1 MATEPIESLILV
13 YNADSGR
20 VAAFLDSARKALSI
34 GACTLCD
41 LTHGLFG
48 ERGEWSECRLA
59 YRVPVSA
66 LHRDEVD
73 VETAAVAGELPTVLA
88 VSASR
93 TVQLVTAPQLAACTG
108 VDSLDQAIRE
118 GAREHGLSFPD

>member
-1 MATEPIESLILV
+1 MADEPIDSLILI
-13 YNADSGR
+13 YNADAGR

-48 ERGEWSECRLA
+48 ERSEWADCRLS
-59 YRVPVSA
+59 YRVPVTA

-73 VETAAVAGELPTVLA
+73 QETAAVAGDLPAVLA
-88 VSASR
+88 HAGGRNVR
-93 TVQLVTAPQLAACTG
+93 LVTARQLAECDD
-108 VDSLDQAIRE
+108 VDALDRVIRA
-118 GAREHGLSFPD
+118 GARESGLSFPE

>member
-1 MATEPIESLILV
+1 MADVPIDSLLLI
-13 YNADSGR
+13 YNADAGR

-48 ERGEWSECRLA
+48 ERSEWAECRLA

-73 VETAAVAGELPTVLA
+73 ASTLSIAGELPSVLA
-88 VSASR
+88 VSQGRSHRVVSAR
-93 TVQLVTAPQLAACTG
+93 QLAECDG
-108 VDSLDQAIRE
+108 VEALDHAIRV
-118 GAREHGLSFPD
+118 GARESGLSFPE